1 MCFSGI
7 TVEVSKYVLDN
18 LFPLL
23 CVSHTNHVLS
33 FPLDDFIQR
42 TTGFSKDLTLN
53 DTDTGFKISV
63 FNCNNVLFGTKT
75 GLSKIQIENYVYTLN
90 TTTNNYKNSL
100 KITTG

>member
-7 TVEVSKYVLDN
+7 TVEVIKYVLDN

-23 CVSHTNHVLS
+23 CVSPTNHVLS

-42 TTGFSKDLTLN
+42 TTGFSKDLAVN
-53 DTDTGFKISV
+53 VTDTGFKISV

-75 GLSKIQIENYVYTLN
+75 GLSKIQIENYVYILN

>member
-1 MCFSGI
+1 MISSRGQLAFQKI
-7 TVEVSKYVLDN
+7 TV
-18 LFPLL
+18 
-23 CVSHTNHVLS
+23 
-33 FPLDDFIQR
+33 
-42 TTGFSKDLTLN
+42 N

-100 KITTG
+100 KITTGLSESE